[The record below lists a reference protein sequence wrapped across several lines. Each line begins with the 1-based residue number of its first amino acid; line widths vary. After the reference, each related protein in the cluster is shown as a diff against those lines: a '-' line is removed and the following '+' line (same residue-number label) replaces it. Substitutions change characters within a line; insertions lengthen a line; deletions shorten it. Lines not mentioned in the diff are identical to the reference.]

1 LIRSTHLFFSC
12 NFDPGGRAGLVRPA
26 GHVPRAA
33 AAWQVASA
41 AGMLLARARAVRP
54 QTLRSST
61 PAPCLHL
68 ARASLACAATSD
80 AARYTPPTC
89 FSRGTP
95 PAHAAASPAPQ
106 HPRAAAVSGP
116 TRPSPALCR
125 PRRPCAPPLS
135 LPSPALRAA
144 ALAAPTRRRSGEVR
158 PWGLLRRWPAGPVRR
173 LSRRPAC
180 RRSAEASRA
189 AADSAPFGPS
199 LARRRGLRPRR
210 SLWPLLARSTPDSDS
225 ERG

>member
-1 LIRSTHLFFSC
+1 M
-12 NFDPGGRAGLVRPA
+12 GGRAGLVRPA

-54 QTLRSST
+54 QPLRSST

-125 PRRPCAPPLS
+125 PRRPCVPPLS
-135 LPSPALRAA
+135 LPLHAVDLERCALGACCA
-144 ALAAPTRRRSGEVR
+144 
-158 PWGLLRRWPAGPVRR
+158 AGPHAVDP
-173 LSRRPAC
+173 RRPRAQP
-180 RRSAEASRA
+180 RIPLPSAHH
-189 AADSAPFGPS
+189 
-199 LARRRGLRPRR
+199 
-210 SLWPLLARSTPDSDS
+210 
-225 ERG
+225 

>member
-1 LIRSTHLFFSC
+1 MIRSTHLFFSC
-12 NFDPGGRAGLVRPA
+12 NFDPRRSSMGGRAGLVRPA

-135 LPSPALRAA
+135 LPLHAVDPERCALGACCAA
-144 ALAAPTRRRSGEVR
+144 
-158 PWGLLRRWPAGPVRR
+158 GLLAPCAASPAGPHAVDP
-173 LSRRPAC
+173 RRPRAQP
-180 RRSAEASRA
+180 RIPLPSAHH
-189 AADSAPFGPS
+189 
-199 LARRRGLRPRR
+199 
-210 SLWPLLARSTPDSDS
+210 
-225 ERG
+225 